1 MKKHA
6 VTHCLKWWDKDG
18 IEMDPNTGTWN
29 CNQSGCDSFQES
41 REDLIS
47 HLALFHNQLD
57 DKMEAKN
64 KNINAF
70 YSACDDKGKA
80 EDMTRVNPSPAKGKQ
95 GTDERSSDKVTGE
108 DKNPSEDTETISSSS
123 GSVAPMKDE
132 AAISR
137 FLDDVLCSTD
147 SND

>member
-1 MKKHA
+1 MNLLIYFLVH
-6 VTHCLKWWDKDG
+6 VRWL
-18 IEMDPNTGTWN
+18 ILLE
-29 CNQSGCDSFQES
+29 SLFQ
-41 REDLIS
+41 
-47 HLALFHNQLD
+47 
-57 DKMEAKN
+57 
-64 KNINAF
+64 AF

-80 EDMTRVNPSPAKGKQ
+80 EDMTRVNPSPVKGKQ
-95 GTDERSSDKVTGE
+95 GADERSSDKVTGE